1 MANAIAANHVNHL
14 GKANRDYVCTQ
25 PNGTTFTL
33 PRDTIVV
40 IVDVNLKRDRFVIWW
55 EDKRLYSRFTI
66 QSAMNLIIKLPERRW
81 TTENTRNR
89 MLLVN
94 ADVQTVD
101 KFGESIT
108 YGVKHQGL
116 VSRMSTDGM
125 SFIVNISHG
134 PDAGRKGVRINVKYG
149 KVFFQVDVSHV
160 VVPGAPAIA
169 RNYGGTFS
177 DLEPVHIW

>member
-25 PNGTTFTL
+25 PDGTTFTL

-40 IVDVNLKRDRFVIWW
+40 IVDMNLKRDRFVIWW
-55 EDKRLYSRFTI
+55 ETKNLYSRLTI
-66 QSAMNLIIKLPERRW
+66 QVAQGLIITLPVRRW

-125 SFIVNISHG
+125 SFIVNIFHG
-134 PDAGRKGVRINVKYG
+134 TDAGRKGVRINVKYG
-149 KVFFQVDVSHV
+149 KVFFQVDVSYV
-160 VVPGAPAIA
+160 VDPGAPAMA

-177 DLEPVHIW
+177 DLEPVHRW